1 MFVFDFDER
10 RGAKDAE
17 TQNDFNMKITRLKLI
32 NTTLDNF
39 VNFIVQHHDFWYESH
54 SSKMTV
60 LINQVSDF
68 DDKYDTQVLIA
79 RDMET
84 EIHVDLVS
92 NPMDFSTFEIFKN
105 HEPRLSKKV
114 KWALE
119 TYGKKEGILFEE
131 IDVN

>member
-1 MFVFDFDER
+1 
-10 RGAKDAE
+10 
-17 TQNDFNMKITRLKLI
+17 MKITRLKLT
-32 NTTLDNF
+32 NTTLDDF
-39 VNFIVQHHDFWYESH
+39 VNFIVQYHDFWYESH

-92 NPMDFSTFEIFKN
+92 NPMDFSTIEVFKN

-119 TYGKKEGILFEE
+119 TYGKKEGIIFEE